1 MRRCVS
7 IILLFCASALAVS
20 CGGKTIPRDD
30 MIQVL
35 REMMITDV
43 LIESQDSLVKM
54 ASSSLVYD
62 AVLKKM
68 GYTVPDFEN
77 TLNYYINRPD
87 RLRSMVKDLQEQ
99 LVEERTKVS
108 LSVAQE
114 RLEEQQRNLLNGWLE
129 DSLPNSLNVVQ
140 KTALLQLMT
149 PDPASLP
156 VWRMDRDSLYTTPKL
171 RVAPVLDTIVVVDSV
186 PKYLAPPK
194 RLLPQITF
202 KILK

>member
-1 MRRCVS
+1 
-7 IILLFCASALAVS
+7 
-20 CGGKTIPRDD
+20 
-30 MIQVL
+30 
-35 REMMITDV
+35 MMITDV